1 MCGLRLLITFLLYT
15 HSYDDQSMTSRE
27 MGIRESTPRTTALMS
42 TMHFSLQDTQAT
54 TTPDLLHPSYPQLWR
69 VDIKTEIA
77 DLIAQYGSSSST
89 AWLESQRYHIW
100 RPQEPIPESSFVP
113 VQGYMRNGV
122 SAATIFD
129 KAPSLMSIFLG
140 TRVFAWGNPLVS
152 DPSALAPTAH
162 QFIDWAES
170 RGLIP
175 AWVCVDQDMQQ
186 ALATALDWSTVTCIY
201 EDVVDPVHIIHMTG
215 PSHKGVAGAHAVKD
229 LKKNLR
235 KAEKAE
241 VDIEEIREFDWT
253 DHERRE
259 VEEGINEWK
268 KNKSGLQIA
277 SVS

>member
-1 MCGLRLLITFLLYT
+1 M
-15 HSYDDQSMTSRE
+15 
-27 MGIRESTPRTTALMS
+27 
-42 TMHFSLQDTQAT
+42 
-54 TTPDLLHPSYPQLWR
+54 
-69 VDIKTEIA
+69 KTEIA
-77 DLIAQYGSSSST
+77 DLIAKYGSSSST
-89 AWLESQRYHIW
+89 AWLESQRYQIW
-100 RPQEPIPESSFVP
+100 RPEEPIPESTFVP

-129 KAPSLMSIFLG
+129 KSPSLMLIFLE

-186 ALATALDWSTVTCIY
+186 VLATARDWSTVTCIY
-201 EDVVDPVHIIHMTG
+201 EDVVDPGHVIHMTG
-215 PSHKGVAGAHAVKD
+215 PNHRGVEGAHAVKD

-241 VDIEEIREFDWT
+241 VDIEEVREFDWT

-268 KNKSGLQIA
+268 RNKNGLQIA

>member
-129 KAPSLMSIFLG
+129 KAPSLMSIF
-140 TRVFAWGNPLVS
+140 
-152 DPSALAPTAH
+152 
-162 QFIDWAES
+162 S
-170 RGLIP
+170 RNTC
-175 AWVCVDQDMQQ
+175 VCVGQ
-186 ALATALDWSTVTCIY
+186 
-201 EDVVDPVHIIHMTG
+201 P
-215 PSHKGVAGAHAVKD
+215 
-229 LKKNLR
+229 
-235 KAEKAE
+235 
-241 VDIEEIREFDWT
+241 F
-253 DHERRE
+253 
-259 VEEGINEWK
+259 
-268 KNKSGLQIA
+268 GL
-277 SVS
+277 